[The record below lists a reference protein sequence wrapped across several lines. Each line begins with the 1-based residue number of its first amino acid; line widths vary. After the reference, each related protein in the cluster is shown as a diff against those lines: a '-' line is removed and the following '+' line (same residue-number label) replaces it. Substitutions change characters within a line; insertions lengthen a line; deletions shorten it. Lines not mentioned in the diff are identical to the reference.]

1 MRLIAASIDLTFEQ
15 LSNNLSQVNYSSA
28 RVGMLTVNRVI
39 AQQQQILLISIM
51 LKKIADKFLALV
63 TAEFGDKYKNLNP
76 VYQPP
81 KVESIDREKEAKATL
96 MELQTGL
103 TTLELELAKRNLDY
117 ETIVQQLQKEHDLQ
131 IVLSGQL
138 TDKKP
143 KNRKKGDI

>member
-1 MRLIAASIDLTFEQ
+1 
-15 LSNNLSQVNYSSA
+15 
-28 RVGMLTVNRVI
+28 
-39 AQQQQILLISIM
+39 M
-51 LKKIADKFLALV
+51 LKKITDKFLALV

-76 VYQPP
+76 VYQTP
-81 KVESIDREKEAKATL
+81 KVDSIDREKEAKATL

-138 TDKKP
+138 TNKKP
-143 KNRKKGDI
+143 KNTKKGDI